1 MPQEGSGM
9 RGAKVFMAMAAAGAL
24 AFGTGIAL
32 AANEAPKAA
41 KAVTSYEAGK
51 PVMHR
56 VRGEVTAVE
65 PGARTMTVKAME
77 GKEEV
82 TVGVDV
88 TDKTVIRQAKAHK
101 TLGDIKVG
109 DRVWMKYERTN
120 DKLVAQAIHILK
132 PQHMAAK
139 Q

>member
-1 MPQEGSGM
+1 M
-9 RGAKVFMAMAAAGAL
+9 RGARVCMAVAAAGAL

-32 AANEAPKAA
+32 AANEAPKAPEAA
-41 KAVTSYEAGK
+41 KAATSYEAGK
-51 PVMHR
+51 PAIHR

-65 PGARTMTVKAME
+65 PVARTMVVKAME
-77 GKEEV
+77 GKKEL

-88 TDKTVIRQAKAHK
+88 ADKTVIRQGKAHK

-120 DKLVAQAIHILK
+120 DKLVAEAIHILK
-132 PQHMAAK
+132 PQHMAATK
-139 Q
+139 